1 MRSSQSSWFP
11 RIGLLYVAL
20 ILLIPFLVSP
30 RSGGPFAVAAAA
42 ADDDNVTDNYG
53 TVIGI
58 DLGTTYSCVG
68 VMKNGKVEIL
78 ANDQGNRITPSY
90 VSFNAEE
97 RLVGDAAKN
106 QAASNVNNTVFDIKR
121 LIGLKYNDDTVQK
134 ELKHLPYTIE
144 NKGNKPVVKV
154 EFNGEEKTFSP
165 EEISGMI
172 LGKMKNIAEEYLGKK
187 VTHAVVTVPAYFND
201 AQRQA
206 TKDAGTIAGLNV
218 LRIVNE
224 PTAAAIAY
232 GLDKTNEEKQIIV
245 YDLGGGTFDVSL
257 LSIEGGVF
265 EVLATAGDTHLGG
278 EDFDHKIVRYLA
290 KQFKKK
296 HNIDISTNAKAIS
309 KLKREAEKAKR
320 TLSSQMSTR
329 VEIDSFVDGIDFSET
344 LSRAKFEELNIAAF
358 RKTLKPVEQVL
369 KDGNVKK
376 SEIDDIVLVGG
387 STRIPKVQELLEQ
400 FFDGK
405 KASKGINPDEAV
417 AYGAA
422 VQAGVLSGEEGVD
435 DIVLLDVNPLTLGIE
450 TSGGVMTTLIKRN
463 TAIPTKKSQIFSTA
477 ADNQPTV
484 LIQVY
489 EGERTMAKDNNKL
502 GKFELTGIPP
512 APRGVPQIEVTFS
525 LDANGILKVE
535 AADKGTGKSESITI
549 TNEKGRLSKDEIDR
563 MVEEAEKYAQQD
575 QELKEKIEARNSLEN
590 YAHLLKGQL
599 NDKSETGLG
608 SKLNEDDRET
618 LDDAIKETL
627 EFIEDNFDTA
637 TSEEF
642 EEQKQKLVDVA
653 NPITAK
659 LYGGAAAGDE
669 GAGAKASGDAK
680 FGDDD
685 SDDEIDHDEL

>member
-1 MRSSQSSWFP
+1 MFRSFKSSSGWIP
-11 RIGLLYVAL
+11 SVCMLYVIIGLVLPVLFSTNPLAL
-20 ILLIPFLVSP
+20 A
-30 RSGGPFAVAAAA
+30 AVNEEDAES
-42 ADDDNVTDNYG
+42 YG

-90 VSFNAEE
+90 VAFTEDE
-97 RLVGDAAKN
+97 RLIGDAAKN
-106 QAASNVNNTVFDIKR
+106 QAASNTKNTIFDIKR
-121 LIGLKYNDDTVQK
+121 LIGLKYNDKIVQK
-134 ELKHLPYTIE
+134 EIKHLPYGID
-144 NKGNKPVVKV
+144 KKDGKPVVKID
-154 EFNGEEKTFSP
+154 FKGEEKVFSP

-172 LGKMKNIAEEYLGKK
+172 LGKMKSIAEEYLGKK

-232 GLDKTNEEKQIIV
+232 GLDKTDGEKQIIV

-265 EVLATAGDTHLGG
+265 EVLATSGDTHLGG
-278 EDFDHKIVRYLA
+278 EDFDFKIVRHLA
-290 KQFKKK
+290 KVFKKK
-296 HNIDISTNAKAIS
+296 HGIDITSNAKAIA

-320 TLSSQMSTR
+320 TLSSQMSAR
-329 VEIDSFVDGIDFSET
+329 IEIDSFVDGIDFSET
-344 LSRAKFEELNIAAF
+344 LSRAKFEELNIDSF
-358 RKTLKPVEQVL
+358 KKTLDPVERVL
-369 KDGNVKK
+369 KDAGVKK
-376 SEIDDIVLVGG
+376 SDIDDIVLVGG
-387 STRIPKVQELLEQ
+387 STRIPKVQELLEK

-450 TSGGVMTTLIKRN
+450 TTGGVMTTLINRN

-489 EGERTMAKDNNKL
+489 EGERALAKDNNRL

-535 AADKGTGKSESITI
+535 ATDKGTGKSESITI
-549 TNEKGRLSKDEIDR
+549 TNDKGRLSKEDIDR
-563 MVEEAEKYAQQD
+563 MVEEAEKYAQED
-575 QELKEKIEARNSLEN
+575 AEIKSKIEARNSLEN

-599 NDKSETGLG
+599 NDNTDTGLG
-608 SKLNEDDRET
+608 SKLEDEDKEA

-627 EFIEDNFDTA
+627 EFIEDNYDTA
-637 TSEEF
+637 SAEEF
-642 EEQKQKLVDVA
+642 EEQKQKLIDVA
-653 NPITAK
+653 NPITSK
-659 LYGGAAAGDE
+659 LYGGAAGGD
-669 GAGAKASGDAK
+669 DAK
-680 FGDDD
+680 FGDDY
-685 SDDEIDHDEL
+685 SDDEFDHDEL